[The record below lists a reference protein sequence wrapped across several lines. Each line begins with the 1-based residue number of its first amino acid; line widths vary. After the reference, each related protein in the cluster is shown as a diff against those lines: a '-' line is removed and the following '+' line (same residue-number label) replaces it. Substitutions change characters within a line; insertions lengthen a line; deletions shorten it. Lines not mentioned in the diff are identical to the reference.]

1 MGPDIVLSHCNELY
15 HHTEPDDEM
24 WGIMKEYNCGI
35 ASTPVDELG
44 MAHGNPTAFE
54 AVERGVKCGLGVVR
68 TPSKR
73 RLFKI
78 V

>member
-24 WGIMKEYNCGI
+24 WAIMKEYNCGI

-68 TPSKR
+68 TPSIR